1 MKQKFISLALAVMLL
16 LGVTGC
22 AMSTPASV
30 GSIGGVDIPAGIY
43 LLAQYNAYN
52 TASGAAKLA
61 TGETAS
67 NVKAVLKAEC
77 TGTINGEEVTTD
89 GADYVARLTLRSLQ
103 YYAAVEKKFDE
114 LGGTLDETATAEA
127 AKTADT
133 QWENNSDLYAANG
146 ISKATLEKYQL
157 NSKKADAC
165 LELIYGENG
174 SSPVTEQEYADYI
187 NNDCYYLELVQL
199 PLFDQSTYTF
209 ASDDQKAE
217 VVSSDEDLDLMGII
231 IVGTPDDNTDKLL
244 VGTRAAVWAEAM
256 RADGV
261 ILSSDGWGN
270 SDVDFANTA
279 EQMEIRGIPV
289 TGLKFSGTVGQ
300 FVVENDHLGEILD
313 INKSEEGIETD
324 VLGEN
329 NVTELDAKK
338 VTAMLK
344 LKMRKNEKR

>member
-1 MKQKFISLALAVMLL
+1 MGIGPSTKETSLHHFRDPLL
-16 LGVTGC
+16 
-22 AMSTPASV
+22 
-30 GSIGGVDIPAGIY
+30 D
-43 LLAQYNAYN
+43 
-52 TASGAAKLA
+52 
-61 TGETAS
+61 
-67 NVKAVLKAEC
+67 
-77 TGTINGEEVTTD
+77 
-89 GADYVARLTLRSLQ
+89 
-103 YYAAVEKKFDE
+103 
-114 LGGTLDETATAEA
+114 
-127 AKTADT
+127 
-133 QWENNSDLYAANG
+133 
-146 ISKATLEKYQL
+146 
-157 NSKKADAC
+157 
-165 LELIYGENG
+165 
-174 SSPVTEQEYADYI
+174 
-187 NNDCYYLELVQL
+187 
-199 PLFDQSTYTF
+199 
-209 ASDDQKAE
+209 

-244 VGTRAAVWAEAM
+244 VGTRAAV
-256 RADGV
+256 
-261 ILSSDGWGN
+261 WGN